1 MEYFGRDRK
10 LGRMADRS
18 TALVAAVCLLA
29 IPALQPAMSDEAADG
44 LARQATDPTASL
56 MAMNFIADHT
66 GGFQGPDTGGD
77 DALDLT
83 FRPAIPFTAFGK
95 ANILRITLPYQ
106 VSGRGDDGLGD
117 IGIFNIVVTEE
128 PWGRWGAGLVA
139 SLFAN
144 DAAPDDFAIGPAI
157 GAVYNVSKK
166 LNVGVFSQN
175 VFAGDTAVSQLQ
187 PVIAWQLGQGWS
199 LSAGDLQFAYDWKN
213 YRWLSVPIGFQVGKV
228 MRIGKQPVRWA
239 INPQDNL
246 KDDAG
251 LEEWSVALTFALLDP
266 GS

>member
-1 MEYFGRDRK
+1 MMVRTTV
-10 LGRMADRS
+10 L
-18 TALVAAVCLLA
+18 AAVCST
-29 IPALQPAMSDEAADG
+29 IAMCLPQAAHSDAAADD

-56 MAMNFIADHT
+56 MSMNFIADYT
-66 GGFQGPDTGGD
+66 GGFHGPNTGDD

-95 ANILRITLPYQ
+95 ANILRITVPYQ
-106 VSGRGDDGLGD
+106 LSGRGEDGLGD
-117 IGIFNIVVTEE
+117 VGIFNIVVTGES
-128 PWGRWGAGLVA
+128 WGRWGAGLVA
-139 SLFAN
+139 SLFSN

-157 GAVYNVSKK
+157 GAVYNVSKT

-213 YRWLSVPIGFQVGKV
+213 DRWLSVPIGFQLGKV
-228 MRIGKQPVRWA
+228 TRIGKQPVRWA
-239 INPQDNL
+239 VNPQYNL

-251 LEEWSVALTFALLDP
+251 LEEWSVSLTFTLLVP
-266 GS
+266 GK